1 MNYYTLLIYAIAA
14 LVILW
19 RIAVSFK
26 RGLVR
31 ELSNTVAL
39 LAALGVGYAFKNII
53 FGFGDKKFAIAAV
66 YIGYLALLLLIYKVI
81 SLIFLSLKIFS
92 KLPVIKLIDKLLGAV
107 LGAAEGIA
115 IVLFL
120 VWFIG

>member
-31 ELSNTVAL
+31 ELSNTVAIL
-39 LAALGVGYAFKNII
+39 IALGVGYAFKNII
-53 FGFGDKKFAIAAV
+53 FGFIDKKFAIAAV
-66 YIGYLALLLLIYKVI
+66 YIGYLALLLLIYKVV
-81 SLIFLSLKIFS
+81 SLIFLSLKLFS

>member
-19 RIAVSFK
+19 RIAVAFK

-53 FGFGDKKFAIAAV
+53 FGFVDKKFAIAAV

-120 VWFIG
+120 VWLIG

>member
-53 FGFGDKKFAIAAV
+53 FGFVDKKFAIAAV

-120 VWFIG
+120 VWLIG

>member
-53 FGFGDKKFAIAAV
+53 FGFVDKKFAIAAV

-81 SLIFLSLKIFS
+81 SLIFLSFKIFS